1 VELEIPFSLIDRP
14 VNVTLN
20 RIWGFLSFFSKI
32 KFIFLLISATFF
44 NISQEDIEKLKD
56 EDMIMMAMKELSVQ
70 FPEIST
76 VLIEERDSF
85 MTVNILKL
93 LQKLK
98 SRNKSNIHIQKQN
111 IQHLEQEISRLQQK
125 IEEEDVLDVPEDHEI
140 YGDEID
146 HEIYGDEETEGITD
160 ELVLL
165 ENLKIEIE
173 QEKEILENLEKEQH
187 SIVVV
192 IGKGHQNGILNLLQ
206 NPNQIKE
213 PKEIPPPS
221 SFPYFKLS
229 FISIFLFFIY
239 KYFFK

>member
-1 VELEIPFSLIDRP
+1 
-14 VNVTLN
+14 
-20 RIWGFLSFFSKI
+20 
-32 KFIFLLISATFF
+32 
-44 NISQEDIEKLKD
+44 
-56 EDMIMMAMKELSVQ
+56 
-70 FPEIST
+70 
-76 VLIEERDSF
+76 
-85 MTVNILKL
+85 
-93 LQKLK
+93 LK

>member
-85 MTVNILKL
+85 MTVNI
-93 LQKLK
+93 
-98 SRNKSNIHIQKQN
+98 
-111 IQHLEQEISRLQQK
+111 
-125 IEEEDVLDVPEDHEI
+125 
-140 YGDEID
+140 G
-146 HEIYGDEETEGITD
+146 
-160 ELVLL
+160 
-165 ENLKIEIE
+165 
-173 QEKEILENLEKEQH
+173 
-187 SIVVV
+187 
-192 IGKGHQNGILNLLQ
+192 
-206 NPNQIKE
+206 
-213 PKEIPPPS
+213 
-221 SFPYFKLS
+221 
-229 FISIFLFFIY
+229 FFV
-239 KYFFK
+239 KVCSA